1 MTVSPSHQTIK
12 LSAGRHR
19 RAEHGACVMEL
30 ASMLAGGPFSD
41 HPQSACPV
49 IGAFLRSYNDHLD
62 DTSRQDLYEYAA
74 RVVGTRTDSA
84 VERRRAE
91 MCRRWARAVC
101 RPPPLRVRVLHRL
114 LRCQGPDV
122 DGVYAARAAVVTPG
136 GHERAL
142 AFLDELI
149 ELSADP
155 GSRHRRSGRPRRPK
169 APGIS

>member
-1 MTVSPSHQTIK
+1 
-12 LSAGRHR
+12 
-19 RAEHGACVMEL
+19 
-30 ASMLAGGPFSD
+30 
-41 HPQSACPV
+41 
-49 IGAFLRSYNDHLD
+49 
-62 DTSRQDLYEYAA
+62 
-74 RVVGTRTDSA
+74 
-84 VERRRAE
+84 
-91 MCRRWARAVC
+91 MCKRWALAVC

-155 GSRHRRSGRPRRPK
+155 GRVIDAPRRRGDRRQPVI
-169 APGIS
+169 AE